1 MAVPHSRPGH
11 VPHLVHPAT
20 RKRPSTYSSSV
31 VASFAP
37 SQPNPCDL
45 FPNHLT
51 VPSNALLQNDLQSAT
66 LDCAGPFA
74 HRLTS
79 LAFPST
85 PECCATHPKLL
96 LPQA

>member
-1 MAVPHSRPGH
+1 MAVRYHITTSASPRHRGH

-74 HRLTS
+74 HRLQLGVPIDPRMLCDS
-79 LAFPST
+79 S
-85 PECCATHPKLL
+85 
-96 LPQA
+96 